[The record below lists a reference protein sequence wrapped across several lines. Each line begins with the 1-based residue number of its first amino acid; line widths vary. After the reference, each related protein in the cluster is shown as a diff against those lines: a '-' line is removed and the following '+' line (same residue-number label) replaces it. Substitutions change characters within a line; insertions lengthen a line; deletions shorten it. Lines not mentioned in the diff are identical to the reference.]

1 VGRRVPLAESSS
13 YNTDETYGR
22 DGTGTKQM
30 KFFALIFAVL
40 AAVPQA
46 LKWMAYGFARMNDCT
61 LPAKECL
68 IKDND
73 QSEMLNKIFGPN
85 WFTTT
90 GLWIGIAGFVVF
102 FGAMKVMS
110 IIDDRKS
117 RAAMNRADKQ
127 SGVGRSM
134 GQGRHD
140 QPRSD
145 TYGRSPRPPAFDRY
159 GRPRD

>member
-1 VGRRVPLAESSS
+1 
-13 YNTDETYGR
+13 
-22 DGTGTKQM
+22 M
-30 KFFALIFAVL
+30 KLLALIFAVL

-46 LKWMAYGFARMNDCT
+46 LKWMAYGFARMNNCT

-68 IKDND
+68 IND
-73 QSEMLNKIFGPN
+73 TDQAELLNKIFGPN

-90 GLWIGIAGFVVF
+90 GLWIGLAGFVVF
-102 FGAMKVMS
+102 FGVMKVMS

-117 RAAMNRADKQ
+117 AAAMNRADRQ

-134 GQGRHD
+134 GQGRAD

-145 TYGRSPRPPAFDRY
+145 YGRAPRPPAFDRY